1 MNIPAAV
8 ILSLNLNPVMNVL
21 PTLPSA
27 ILSSVRLITHR
38 DEHDKSD
45 VVIDRGE
52 PFRTSPV
59 QFRPDIAKH
68 LVR

>member
-27 ILSSVRLITHR
+27 ILSSVCLIAPR
-38 DEHDKSD
+38 DEHDESD
-45 VVIDRGE
+45 DAIDRGE
-52 PFRTSPV
+52 PFRTSLV
-59 QFRPDIAKH
+59 QFRPNVAKH